1 MLLLE
6 EIFTDGEKE
15 IHYLID
21 REDCRKI
28 VYYRDQAGYYFMSG
42 ETPSAYYQT
51 TDAVLSAEYDSFID
65 GIFIRENTTWTES
78 ADTLVKHTEYYF
90 DMHQNPDGTDYIPE
104 LFDTIDEAVEAYH
117 NYIDGWMQQLG

>member
-28 VYYRDQAGYYFMSG
+28 VYYHDQAGYYFMSG
-42 ETPSAYYQT
+42 KTLSAYYQT
-51 TDAVLSAEYDSFID
+51 TEEVLSAEYDSFTD
-65 GIFIRENTTWTES
+65 GIFIRENTTWKES

-90 DMHQNPDGTDYIPE
+90 DMYQNPDETDYVPE